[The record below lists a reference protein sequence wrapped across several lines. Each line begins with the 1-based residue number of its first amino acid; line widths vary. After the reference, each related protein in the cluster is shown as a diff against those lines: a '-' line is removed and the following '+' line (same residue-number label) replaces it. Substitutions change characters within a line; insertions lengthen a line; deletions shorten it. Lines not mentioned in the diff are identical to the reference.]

1 MISFAIFSFLTYCPE
16 LYNLIFGNDWS
27 QDSGF
32 LFKIV
37 CVCVCA
43 HVHAHACIYM
53 TVCAGRCVLTV
64 YR

>member
-1 MISFAIFSFLTYCPE
+1 MISFTIFSFLTYCPE

-37 CVCVCA
+37 CVCVF
-43 HVHAHACIYM
+43 VHMCMHTPAYM
-53 TVCAGRCVLTV
+53 NMCAGRCVLTV